1 MVPLE
6 IHQFLEGIASAADAR
21 FRARR
26 LPAPKPRSNPGA
38 RLLPRPFP
46 GQIFG
51 SSPPCP
57 RKNPVKPSLACRSR
71 LLRPPLA
78 HRTFAITPSHPAE
91 LRALNRSA
99 VVPHVAGDWTRHDFY
114 AGDLIWVISVVERGR
129 KNTRQGRQRPSCD
142 LRGCFFK
149 VNIRLY

>member
-6 IHQFLEGIASAADAR
+6 SSQFLKGITSAADAHS
-21 FRARR
+21 RARR
-26 LPAPKPRSNPGA
+26 HPGAGLHSNPGA
-38 RLLPRPFP
+38 RLLRCAFPASLEVRPGHP
-46 GQIFG
+46 GRAFAAIAAHPCLARSVG
-51 SSPPCP
+51 RSSTGASPYP
-57 RKNPVKPSLACRSR
+57 
-71 LLRPPLA
+71 LRP
-78 HRTFAITPSHPAE
+78 TE

-114 AGDLIWVISVVERGR
+114 AGDLILVISRLERVG
-129 KNTRQGRQRPSCD
+129 KNTRRNKQRPSRD

>member
-38 RLLPRPFP
+38 RLLPRPFD
-46 GQIFG
+46 GA
-51 SSPPCP
+51 
-57 RKNPVKPSLACRSR
+57 K
-71 LLRPPLA
+71 A